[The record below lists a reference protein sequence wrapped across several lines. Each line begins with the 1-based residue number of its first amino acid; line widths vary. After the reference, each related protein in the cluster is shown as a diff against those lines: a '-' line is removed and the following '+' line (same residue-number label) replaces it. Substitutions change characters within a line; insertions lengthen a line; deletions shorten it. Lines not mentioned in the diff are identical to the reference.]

1 MLVPIVGPVLAGDFV
16 LDARDVKGRADF
28 VAVVSL
34 NPPGGG
40 LTFPPSAWPIGRTA
54 EAHDSSVDWQS
65 PVDFG
70 EIPSQLHRLR
80 ALPRMEFKFFRHNNC
95 CLRWIES
102 PRTARIVRGWTRR
115 ATNPGRTA
123 RAVAPANAK
132 RLAAPPSQL

>member
-1 MLVPIVGPVLAGDFV
+1 MVSGLYLA
-16 LDARDVKGRADF
+16 L
-28 VAVVSL
+28 
-34 NPPGGG
+34 
-40 LTFPPSAWPIGRTA
+40 
-54 EAHDSSVDWQS
+54 
-65 PVDFG
+65 
-70 EIPSQLHRLR
+70 
-80 ALPRMEFKFFRHNNC
+80 EFKFFRHNNC